1 MAESMRESSAFDS
14 GKEYLGSVYAKALLG
29 VTESAASTK
38 VVMSEFDSLV
48 HDLLDK
54 VPSLESAL
62 SSPRIPHDDTS
73 KLLDKMFAG
82 KMNSDLLTFLKVVS
96 RHGRLGCLRSIHRAL
111 QLQVNLLRGRLA
123 VEVRTAEPIDADVM
137 QMVAAKLRAVTGC
150 DVEVKSRVDKEMLGG
165 LIVRIGDTIYDGSVR
180 NQLSRIREETL
191 EVTLQKLR
199 QAGNRFVAA
208 S

>member
-1 MAESMRESSAFDS
+1 MRESSAFDS

-48 HDLLDK
+48 YDLLDK

-180 NQLSRIREETL
+180 NQLARIREETL

>member
-48 HDLLDK
+48 YDLLDK

-180 NQLSRIREETL
+180 NQLARIREETL